1 MRLIRSNWIRAAV
14 CASVVAA
21 AAAGGSVPPAVA
33 ASRDAAALTAA
44 LLSPDAW
51 TGAELDGLDSTVLAL
66 ALQSASAAIERGDAD
81 VPSTITVID
90 YSKPSI
96 EPRLWVFD
104 VRTHAVLFHELVSHG
119 RGSGKTLA
127 TSFSNV
133 AESNKTSLGLFRTA
147 EAYVGHNGY
156 SLRLDGLEKGMNDNA
171 RERAIVV
178 HGAPYVNGATAR
190 ANGYLGRSLGCP
202 AVRPE
207 IARQLIDTIKGGG
220 LIFAYYPDQAWLKT
234 SAYLN

>member
-21 AAAGGSVPPAVA
+21 AAAGVSVPPAVA

-51 TGAELDGLDSTVLAL
+51 TGAELDGLDGAVLAL
-66 ALQSASAAIERGDAD
+66 ALQSASAAIERGEAD

-104 VRTHAVLFHELVSHG
+104 VRTHAVLFHEFVSHG

-178 HGAPYVNGATAR
+178 HGAAYVNGATAR